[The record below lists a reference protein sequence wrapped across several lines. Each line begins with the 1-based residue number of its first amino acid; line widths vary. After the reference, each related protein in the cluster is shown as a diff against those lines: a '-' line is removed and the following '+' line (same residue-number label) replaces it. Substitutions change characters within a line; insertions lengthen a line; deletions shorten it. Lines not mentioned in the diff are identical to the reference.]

1 MGVAGGEN
9 MNEQPLRVSICE
21 DDAAQAQFLARQVH
35 AFASGARVETFAR
48 AEDMLLAR
56 GEMADILLLDIQMPG
71 MDGVELARELRAR
84 GNRAQIIFVTG
95 FADSMQAGYDV
106 EAVHYLLKP
115 VKPEKLLEVLA
126 RARERLE
133 AGARMATLRV
143 EGEWARLRVQDV
155 LYAEARGHY
164 AHIFLID
171 GRELRVKM
179 ALGDLADALG
189 AGFFRC
195 QRSFLVNMR
204 RVVRVSATYLALE
217 GGREIPLARGM
228 REAAVRAFA
237 GCN

>member
-1 MGVAGGEN
+1 M
-9 MNEQPLRVSICE
+9 
-21 DDAAQAQFLARQVH
+21 
-35 AFASGARVETFAR
+35 
-48 AEDMLLAR
+48 
-56 GEMADILLLDIQMPG
+56 
-71 MDGVELARELRAR
+71 
-84 GNRAQIIFVTG
+84 
-95 FADSMQAGYDV
+95 

-133 AGARMATLRV
+133 AGARMATPRV

-171 GRELRVKM
+171 GRELCVKM

-204 RVVRVSATYLALE
+204 RVVRVSATHLALE

-228 REAAVRAFA
+228 RDAAVRAFA